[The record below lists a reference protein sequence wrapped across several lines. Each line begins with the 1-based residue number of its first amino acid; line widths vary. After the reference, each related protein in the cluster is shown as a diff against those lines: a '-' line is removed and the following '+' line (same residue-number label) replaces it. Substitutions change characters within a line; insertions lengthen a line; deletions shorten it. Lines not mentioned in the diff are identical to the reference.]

1 MIQNL
6 LILFFSLFFVIKAAI
21 FSTKYAVQLAENFR
35 LSQYVVGFIFV
46 AVISILPE
54 AFISLSSSF
63 EGMPAFGLST
73 LFASNIADLTLVFA
87 IIIAISG
94 RDIKIE
100 SEILKNNIIYPFLFL
115 IPIILGLDG
124 YYSRIDG
131 SVLII
136 AGVIFYFFAFKNGN
150 SYKPPK
156 PLRLNYN
163 DGYIKNL
170 IFLILSILLLIIGA
184 HFTVTSAVN
193 LAHNLGINP
202 IFIGMLVV
210 AIGTTIP
217 ELFFSLEAVK
227 RNNDSLAVADILGT
241 VLADATIVVG
251 IMALITPFS
260 FPQKIIYVTGTF
272 MLLSAFILSYFM
284 HTGKRISK
292 KEGLFLFIFW
302 VIFILTEYFIT
313 SSSNSFGNS

>member
-1 MIQNL
+1 MIINS
-6 LILFFSLFFVIKAAI
+6 LILSFSLFFVIKGAVL
-21 FSTKYAVQLAENFR
+21 STKYAVQLAENFR
-35 LSQYVVGFIFV
+35 VSQYVVGFIFV

-54 AFISLSSSF
+54 AFIAISSSF
-63 EGMPAFGLST
+63 EGIPAFGLST

-94 RDIKIE
+94 RSIKIE
-100 SEILKNNIIYPFLFL
+100 SEILKTNIIYPFLFL

-136 AGVIFYFFAFKNGN
+136 VGVIFYFFAFKNGN
-150 SYKPPK
+150 SHKPP
-156 PLRLNYN
+156 RLNYT
-163 DGYIKNL
+163 DSRIKNL

-202 IFIGMLVV
+202 IFIGILVV

-217 ELFFSLEAVK
+217 ELFFSLAAVK
-227 RNNDSLAVADILGT
+227 KNNDSLAVADILGT
-241 VLADATIVVG
+241 VLADATIVIG
-251 IMALITPFS
+251 IMALIKPFF

-272 MLLSAFILSYFM
+272 MLFASFILSYFM
-284 HTGKRISK
+284 RTGKRISK

-313 SSSNSFGNS
+313 NS